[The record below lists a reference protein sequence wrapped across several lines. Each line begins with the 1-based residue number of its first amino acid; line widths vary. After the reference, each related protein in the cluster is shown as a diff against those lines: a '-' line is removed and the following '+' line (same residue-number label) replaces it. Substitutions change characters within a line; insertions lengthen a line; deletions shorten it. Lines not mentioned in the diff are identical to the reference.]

1 MTPLYIIKYKYN
13 GKIKCIQVKDESKNI
28 YTNSIKDRPAKYI
41 IDEAY
46 KNNEIN
52 KESIICEVT
61 SGNMGIALARIC
73 NDYGNKVIILMP
85 KFVSIERR
93 KKLEELDAKIILTDS
108 FEEAFKKAEELS
120 NDKNIYLTK
129 QFENINNATSYIE
142 FCKELEQ
149 QTNNFPAVILGVGTG
164 GSLNGIGTYLKEK
177 YNTQVFSIEPLQTK
191 ILSTGY
197 SHGPHKIEGL
207 SDGLVPKL
215 YPKDIVDDIYSIDD
229 IDAICMAQ
237 KIKKDLNIGVG
248 ISSGANL
255 LGAILTNI
263 DNIITVFPD
272 NDEKYYSTDLYNFNL
287 KSKLVDKIELIDIK
301 KVITK

>member
-13 GKIKCIQVKDESKNI
+13 GTIKQIQVKDESKNE
-28 YTNSIKDRPAKYI
+28 YTNSIKDRPARFI
-41 IDEAY
+41 IDNAY

-52 KESIICEVT
+52 KDSIICEVT
-61 SGNMGIALARIC
+61 SGNMGIALAKVC
-73 NDYGNKVIILMP
+73 KEYKNKVIICIP
-85 KFVSIERR
+85 KFVSRERIE
-93 KKLEELDAKIILTDS
+93 KLKELNAEIILTDT

-120 NDKNIYLTK
+120 IDKNIYLTK
-129 QFENINNATSYIE
+129 QFENINNALSYID
-142 FCKELEQ
+142 FCKELEKE
-149 QTNNFPAVILGVGTG
+149 TSDFPGIILGVGTG

-177 YNTQVFSIEPLQTK
+177 YSALVFAIEPLQTK

-207 SDGLVPKL
+207 SDGIVPAL
-215 YPKDIVDDIYSIDD
+215 YPKEIVDDIYSIDD

-237 KIKKDLNIGVG
+237 KIKKVLNVSVG

-255 LGAILTNI
+255 LGAILSGIN
-263 DNIITVFPD
+263 NIITVFPD

-287 KSKLVDKIELIDIK
+287 KSKLVDKIELLDIK
-301 KVITK
+301 KVTTY